1 MPNVIA
7 GKSATTGLYEEF
19 LSNAGRMQVA
29 VTAGS
34 LQILTDTTTA
44 LTALNSTAALACE
57 GCKYFDL
64 ILTLGTAATPPTIQ
78 LQGSEDGT
86 TGWRDEGVTLQ
97 GTASSTV
104 SIQISGILPAYVRA
118 TVKVVGVTLGAGF
131 SIKIKAGV

>member
-1 MPNVIA
+1 MCI
-7 GKSATTGLYEEF
+7 
-19 LSNAGRMQVA
+19 R
-29 VTAGS
+29 
-34 LQILTDTTTA
+34 DR
-44 LTALNSTAALACE
+44 
-57 GCKYFDL
+57 
-64 ILTLGTAATPPTIQ
+64 
-78 LQGSEDGT
+78 QGSEDGT